1 MNSSIE
7 FIDNDIWNMYQ
18 ETLKSAQSKR
28 EYRFAMKDV
37 CTYCHKPFMDINHID
52 AQAYFND
59 LRTTRLKGSDGSI
72 IYIPNRN
79 ITIVQNLAHG
89 GVALDINLDLDA
101 ENDVTEVSRL
111 IKQCNQTIQPEKKTI
126 VQGPTITGIT
136 EQTGNKFV
144 YSIHFQVKPGKQSAV
159 RNLYLTKYIQT
170 LQKNGIKFASVPTPK
185 TTQAK

>member
-1 MNSSIE
+1 MGAQGFVSDLVNGF
-7 FIDNDIWNMYQ
+7 FILSEDQ
-18 ETLKSAQSKR
+18 
-28 EYRFAMKDV
+28 FDV
-37 CTYCHKPFMDINHID
+37 GDLVQIGTNVGTVV
-52 AQAYFND
+52 QLG